1 MLYLR
6 DANLPTTPV
15 YSCSF
20 LMRNMSTIRWSTTS
34 LFLIMLLANSLF
46 SYRQSLST
54 SSVLVLPEQLV
65 SLSTGWLNLSA
76 NIDYRLVRRLKT
88 PVMETLCRSK
98 NFCKS
103 ISLVN
108 LDVALWIRL
117 LKRLTFDRQ
126 LQKITMR
133 KFVCGMRFY
142 AVKSLMML
150 AERLYEG
157 LASLLLQDSTDMFLR
172 MRRVWSG
179 QKSSML

>member
-88 PVMETLCRSK
+88 PVMETLYRCK

-103 ISLVN
+103 KNKLIHLSGEPGCSSLDQIAAAFDFRSTVAEDYHEKVRLWNALLCCEVFDDAGGKTLRRISVF
-108 LDVALWIRL
+108 
-117 LKRLTFDRQ
+117 TFAR
-126 LQKITMR
+126 
-133 KFVCGMRFY
+133 
-142 AVKSLMML
+142 
-150 AERLYEG
+150 
-157 LASLLLQDSTDMFLR
+157 
-172 MRRVWSG
+172 
-179 QKSSML
+179 